1 MTNKGYAVLIEI
13 MTMGGT
19 IDKIYFDAK
28 SSFEIGEPQIG
39 AVLADANLSIDYQI
53 TPLLRKDSL
62 DLSDAD
68 RELLKKSVS
77 ESSAEKIV
85 ITHGTDTMI
94 KTAEHLQGITGKT
107 IVLTGSMQPARFR
120 FTDAIYNIASA
131 ITAVQ
136 LLSGGVWISMNG
148 RCFDPRKSRK
158 NVEMNRFE
166 DI

>member
-1 MTNKGYAVLIEI
+1 MKIEI
-13 MTMGGT
+13 MTTGGT
-19 IDKIYFDAK
+19 IDKVYFDAK
-28 SSFEIGEPQIG
+28 SSFEIGAPQIG
-39 AVLADANLSIDYQI
+39 EVLSDANLTIDYQI

-62 DLSDAD
+62 DLSAAD
-68 RELLKKSVS
+68 RELIKKTVT

-85 ITHGTDTMI
+85 ITHGTDTMT
-94 KTAEHLQGITGKT
+94 KTAEHLRGITGKT

-136 LLSGGVWISMNG
+136 LLPEGVWIAMNG
-148 RCFDPRKSRK
+148 KIFDPAKSQK

-166 DI
+166 MIES